1 MKKFLSILLSAVMVL
16 SLAACGA
23 KEATPNGDQS
33 NTVNEDGTRDT
44 YVTIKVGTGHNKNS
58 FFYTGL
64 AEFER
69 LVEENTKG
77 AVQIDIFTDGARG
90 SEGEMAE
97 GLTMGTVDSGLL
109 GSSSVAKLE
118 STFNV
123 FSLPYLFENNDHV
136 DAVFSGEPGQRFR
149 DKIWDSQHGMILDFW
164 DSGFLYYST
173 NLHEINGPE
182 DMKGMLIRIP
192 DNPIQAAT
200 AAALG
205 AATSTLSYNELY
217 LACSNKTVDG
227 QEGPVF
233 AFVADNF
240 FEVQKYMVLDG
251 HIYTVMALM
260 INGDVWEKLTAED
273 QEIVMQAAKDAGIV
287 EKDAIRS
294 SQAEQIKYLEEQGM
308 IINEN
313 PDKQAWRDATAS
325 VYDQFSDTYGAD
337 LIDQSKNYPY

>member
-1 MKKFLSILLSAVMVL
+1 
-16 SLAACGA
+16 
-23 KEATPNGDQS
+23 
-33 NTVNEDGTRDT
+33 
-44 YVTIKVGTGHNKNS
+44 
-58 FFYTGL
+58 
-64 AEFER
+64 
-69 LVEENTKG
+69 
-77 AVQIDIFTDGARG
+77 
-90 SEGEMAE
+90 MAE

-109 GSSSVAKLE
+109 GSSSIAKLE

-136 DAVFSGEPGQRFR
+136 DAVFSGEPGQLFR
-149 DKIWDSQHGMILDFW
+149 DKIWDSQHVMILDYW
-164 DSGFLYYST
+164 DSGFRNYST

-205 AATSTLSYNELY
+205 ASTSTLSYNELY

-273 QEIVMQAAKDAGIV
+273 QEIVMQAAKDAGLV
-287 EKDAIRS
+287 EKEAIRS
-294 SQAEQIKYLEEQGM
+294 AQDEQVKYLEEQGM

-313 PDKQAWRDATAS
+313 PDKQAWRDATAI
-325 VYDQFSDTYGAD
+325 VYEQFSDTYGAD
-337 LIDQSKNYPY
+337 LIDQIKNYPY

>member
-1 MKKFLSILLSAVMVL
+1 MCS
-16 SLAACGA
+16 
-23 KEATPNGDQS
+23 P
-33 NTVNEDGTRDT
+33 
-44 YVTIKVGTGHNKNS
+44 
-58 FFYTGL
+58 
-64 AEFER
+64 
-69 LVEENTKG
+69 
-77 AVQIDIFTDGARG
+77 
-90 SEGEMAE
+90 
-97 GLTMGTVDSGLL
+97 
-109 GSSSVAKLE
+109 
-118 STFNV
+118 
-123 FSLPYLFENNDHV
+123 FENNDHV
-136 DAVFSGEPGQRFR
+136 DAVFSGEPGQLFR
-149 DKIWDSQHGMILDFW
+149 DKIWDSQHVMILDYW
-164 DSGFLYYST
+164 DSGFRNYST

-205 AATSTLSYNELY
+205 ASTSTLSYNELC

-337 LIDQSKNYPY
+337 LIDQIKNYPY